1 MKLPIS
7 IPKISV
13 PKIPSPLKKS
23 ETAPAPAA
31 APDTGRPAGT
41 WEGTGYNATD
51 EEAHRN
57 VVYSVP
63 STLNQILFYFQ
74 SQMKLFS
81 KAK

>member
-7 IPKISV
+7 MPKISNPV
-13 PKIPSPLKKS
+13 KKT
-23 ETAPAPAA
+23 EGAPAPAA

-41 WEGTGYNATD
+41 WEGTGYHATD

-63 STLNQILFYFQ
+63 STLNQIIFFFQ